1 MSYPKN
7 VPPKSGKYSVYVHFM
22 KPTGKRYVGCTG
34 QKPQRRFQNGIGYE
48 KNEPFFADIKRYGWE
63 SVDTTI
69 IAETDDFELAASFE
83 NAAIE
88 RFDTLNPER
97 GYNHWRSGSVN
108 TPTAE
113 VGKHISAAKMGHEV
127 TAETREKLRHYGCLP
142 VAQLDKDGNVLKIHE
157 SMTQAAESVGAFK
170 SNIYA
175 VCKGK
180 KRTCRGFGWR
190 YAEERDRVKHA

>member
-69 IAETDDFELAASFE
+69 IAETDDFELAVSFE

-113 VGKHISAAKMGHEV
+113 DSREHDAGSRIGRRIQVEHIRRLQGQEAHVPWLQLA
-127 TAETREKLRHYGCLP
+127 LRR
-142 VAQLDKDGNVLKIHE
+142 
-157 SMTQAAESVGAFK
+157 GA
-170 SNIYA
+170 
-175 VCKGK
+175 
-180 KRTCRGFGWR
+180 
-190 YAEERDRVKHA
+190 